1 MSPVA
6 LCGVPPLETLKQ
18 VTDLLMLD
26 AVSPGKFRVHTP
38 APPISLI

>member
-26 AVSPGKFRVHTP
+26 AVIPGKFRVHTP

>member
-6 LCGVPPLETLKQ
+6 LCGVPLETLKQ